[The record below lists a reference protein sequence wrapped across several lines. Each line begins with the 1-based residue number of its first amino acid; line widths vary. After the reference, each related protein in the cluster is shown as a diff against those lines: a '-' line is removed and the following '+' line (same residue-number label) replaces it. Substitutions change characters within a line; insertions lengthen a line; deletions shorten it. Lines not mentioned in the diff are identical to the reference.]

1 MQAAARPVLLL
12 PLVLLAVP
20 FGAAAGSEDLI
31 SVEYAGTITEVL
43 DAPTQY
49 HVGERISGRLSID
62 PRMSWP
68 RTETPGQTTYVATD
82 PAFVSGFWNSS
93 GDAFDRVFVG
103 NEVLRTGTHKP
114 VDIFSVEDV
123 FVVQGGSLDGARTFS
138 VDAALFDFLGSD
150 SLDQSFELTS
160 ADVDEPE
167 ESLSGGFRFSNLGPF
182 AFVNFVVDH
191 LKVTPGRCS
200 AG

>member
-1 MQAAARPVLLL
+1 MQAAARPALLL
-12 PLVLLAVP
+12 PLVLFAAP
-20 FGAAAGSEDLI
+20 AAAGGDDDLI

-43 DAPTQY
+43 DAPAQY
-49 HVGERISGRLSID
+49 HVGDRNSGRLLID
-62 PRMSWP
+62 PQLSRT

-103 NEVLRTGTHKP
+103 NEVARAGTDKA
-114 VDIFSVEDV
+114 VDIFSVEDW
-123 FVVQGGSLDGARTFS
+123 FVVQNGSLDGARVFNVGAT
-138 VDAALFDFLGSD
+138 LFDFLDSD
-150 SLDQSFELTS
+150 RLDQSFELTS
-160 ADVDEPE
+160 ADVDEPN

-191 LKVTPGRCS
+191 LKVTPGRLS
-200 AG
+200 SW